1 MHAILFQENSM
12 AIAIH
17 WVIQVIVTAMVYFRP
32 HVARILRVGVI
43 QQAHRQ
49 NKAGLRVQVSW
60 GQTRLSEVPLG
71 C

>member
-1 MHAILFQENSM
+1 
-12 AIAIH
+12 
-17 WVIQVIVTAMVYFRP
+17 MVYFRP
-32 HVARILRVGVI
+32 HVARILRGGVI